1 MSYENLTID
10 APVEGVARVTFNRP
24 ERLNAL
30 THGLVSDLHDA
41 LSAAEADCIGLV
53 SAVVPDDDLMDTCLG
68 GAAKD

>member
-10 APVEGVARVTFNRP
+10 APAEGVARVTFNRP

-41 LSAAEADCIGLV
+41 AED
-53 SAVVPDDDLMDTCLG
+53 
-68 GAAKD
+68 